1 MSQKDEL
8 RIFSATSFMGH
19 GVDKESLER
28 AMDYDL
34 DFVIAQGTT
43 TDAGP
48 YYLGAGKSVM
58 AEEALRRDLEL
69 ILTISKRNNVPFIIS
84 AGGSGSDSTTELVLE
99 LIEEICSQHDLEL
112 NIGVVWSEVDQEYL
126 LEQLEKGVKAGR
138 IVPHS
143 VLDEYLTSGNVR
155 QTTRIVAQV
164 GPEVIM
170 SLWERNPGL
179 DGIICG
185 RSLDVGLYAA
195 MPLLHGFDRGL
206 AMHFG
211 KIMEDGALAA
221 TPGSGND
228 GLLGIIRKDHFDVKP
243 TNPKRKCTPESV
255 TGHAFYERSDPSKEA
270 NPGGDLDISTA
281 TYTQLD
287 HETVRV
293 QGAKWV
299 PATEYTV
306 KLEGVTQ
313 IGYRSICIAGVRDP
327 LVLQNV
333 DLILEECKQ
342 ITLDYFAHLPQD
354 DYSLNFKVYGKNAI
368 LGPYDPTPYVQGHE
382 ICVLIDVVA
391 NTQKLANSVCS
402 FASSTISHHGFPG
415 RLSTAGNIAIP
426 FSPGRA
432 VPIGEVYE
440 FTIWHAWPLQ
450 DPHEPF
456 RTTLWQVVGK
466 GGQA

>member
-48 YYLGAGKSVM
+48 YYLGAGKPVM

-287 HETVRV
+287 HDTVRV

-368 LGPYDPTPYVQGHE
+368 LGPYEPTPYVQGHE